1 MTERRPRKVVVVDN
15 RYAALY
21 VGQRINKRRLH
32 LRLSQKDVAGER
44 FTAAYISALE
54 RGLAKPSLSSLLHLS
69 KVLGV
74 RPAYFLEGL
83 RV

>member
-1 MTERRPRKVVVVDN
+1 MVVVDN

-21 VGQRINKRRLH
+21 VGGRIHQRRVRLG
-32 LRLSQKDVAGER
+32 LTQSQVAEGR

-54 RGLAKPSLSSLLHLS
+54 RGLAKPSLSSLLHLA
-69 KVLGV
+69 KVLRV

-83 RV
+83 TLNG